1 MGMQR
6 FRADK
11 ATKQADGAIVWHA
24 HWMGG
29 PTLAKIE
36 RCRIDGT
43 DLRRTVYTTG
53 EPDTFYRVPAV
64 SHWQGGDATSPT
76 NARIVEARRCLLVAV
91 RLLSDADH
99 QCAMAAVGIDPDP
112 ASGE

>member
-1 MGMQR
+1 MEPNAEFLGLAARCLAMR
-6 FRADK
+6 DDAMRLARAMDP
-11 ATKQADGAIVWHA
+11 W
-24 HWMGG
+24 
-29 PTLAKIE
+29 
-36 RCRIDGT
+36 
-43 DLRRTVYTTG
+43 
-53 EPDTFYRVPAV
+53 AV

>member
-53 EPDTFYRVPAV
+53 EPDIFYSVPAV
-64 SHWQGGDATSPT
+64 MRGKGGARVVGYLTGHDDGRGMEFRPMTSHAH
-76 NARIVEARRCLLVAV
+76 LV
-91 RLLSDADH
+91 
-99 QCAMAAVGIDPDP
+99 P
-112 ASGE
+112 